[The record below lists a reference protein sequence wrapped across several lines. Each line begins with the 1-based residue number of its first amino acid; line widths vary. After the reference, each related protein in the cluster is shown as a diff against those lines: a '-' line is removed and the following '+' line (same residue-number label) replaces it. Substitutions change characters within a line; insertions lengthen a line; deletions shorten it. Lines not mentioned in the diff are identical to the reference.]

1 MKGISMRYKDIEC
14 SACSKKFDDN
24 SDVVVCPVCGAPHHR
39 ECWIAAG
46 KCAHEAEHASGY
58 HWEFPQIPIENDE
71 DKKTTDE
78 PEQIIGDFFEN
89 GEGVV
94 MCQNCHAPNYSN
106 DMYCRVC
113 HAPLKGNAADAGKS
127 EGNGFGG
134 NFDGTNDSRD
144 GANARFDVN
153 EEMLFDSFNR
163 YGGLNPDSTID
174 DIPVREYAAF
184 VGGKTPGRI
193 VRKVATLERY
203 GRTVVPIFGGVF
215 GVVWFFYRK
224 MTKVGAVISAIM
236 LTLCLA
242 AGLLQITDAYKDMIK
257 ESAALT
263 AQLSD
268 GTISVSDMRDRIV
281 EIQEEYFS
289 AGRTDAERTRE
300 KVSEVLYALVFYS
313 VPVIGFFCGI
323 SIYRTDV
330 RKKILRAREQ
340 CSDMPSYMNE
350 LQLRG
355 GTSAGLALV
364 GILVY
369 GAATFFYSYL
379 PMIIVMVTQ

>member
-58 HWEFPQIPIENDE
+58 RWEFPQSPIEDVE
-71 DKKTTDE
+71 DKKTGK
-78 PEQIIGDFFEN
+78 PEQVIGDFFEN
-89 GEGVV
+89 GEGIV
-94 MCQNCHAPNYSN
+94 MCPHCYTPNYSN
-106 DMYCRVC
+106 DMYCRAC
-113 HAPLKGNAADAGKS
+113 HAPLRGNAADAGKS
-127 EGNGFGG
+127 EENGFGG
-134 NFDGTNDSRD
+134 NFDDANDFRD
-144 GANARFDVN
+144 GAEAQFNAN
-153 EEMLFDSFNR
+153 EEMVFDSFNR
-163 YGGLNPDSTID
+163 YGGLDPDSKID

-184 VGGKTPGRI
+184 VGGKAPGRI
-193 VRKVATLERY
+193 IRKVATLERY
-203 GRTVVPIFGGVF
+203 GRTVVPVFGGVF

-224 MTKVGAVISAIM
+224 MTKVGVVISAIM
-236 LTLCLA
+236 LTLCFA
-242 AGLLQITDAYKDMIK
+242 AGQLQITDAYKDMVR
-257 ESAALT
+257 ESVALT
-263 AQLSD
+263 TQMSG
-268 GTISVSDMRDRIV
+268 GTISVSDMRERVV
-281 EIQEEYFS
+281 EIQEKYFS
-289 AGRTDAERTRE
+289 AGRTEEERTRE
-300 KVSEVLYALVFYS
+300 KVSEVLYAIVFYS
-313 VPVIGFFCGI
+313 VPIIGFLCGI
-323 SIYRTDV
+323 SIYRADV

-369 GAATFFYSYL
+369 AAAMLLYSYL
-379 PMIIVMVTQ
+379 PMITVMITQ